1 MRLFAVVLVFAL
13 SSTLCACK
21 NSDSG
26 PPSGSDGNG
35 GAGSAKRTALVP
47 KDHAYHARLEG
58 AGADN
63 ACSGDASCFKA
74 GCSGE
79 ICAATKDVV
88 STCEALPVQIPASAS
103 CGCVEGQCIWWT
115 ADGSTLQA
123 APVEEPKAGAA
134 CGNATCA
141 PDEQCIEYYGVAG
154 PRGPKFQ
161 SCGIPCGP
169 GGKCPEGRKCVTIAD
184 GPGPVCQLPVAAP
197 DNK

>member
-1 MRLFAVVLVFAL
+1 MRPFAAVLVLAL

-63 ACSGDASCFKA
+63 ACSGDANCFKA

-88 STCEALPVQIPASAS
+88 STCEALPVQIPASAN

-161 SCGIPCGP
+161 SCGIPCGA

-197 DNK
+197 EK